1 MSFRAGEI
9 VWALIPDSKSKGA
22 VVRPALIVEVFG
34 IDCRVVAITSSF
46 NEHQLAPHEIRLPR
60 NNVTN
65 LTKESVVSCN
75 WPHVVLLEGLRPLGS
90 VDSVVVARAQ
100 RLLQSCRP

>member
-1 MSFRAGEI
+1 MSFRAGQI

-22 VVRPALIVEVFG
+22 VIRPALIVEVYG

-46 NEHQLAPHEIRLPR
+46 NEHHLAPHEIRLPR

-65 LTKESVVSCN
+65 LPKESIAACNWDHVVS
-75 WPHVVLLEGLRPLGS
+75 LEGLKRIGC
-90 VDSVVVARAQ
+90 VDALALARAKTIL
-100 RLLQSCRP
+100 RTR